1 MDNTANGAFLSFRDP
16 AVRGSVAV
24 LAEYAAALTWAF
36 SLLAYVSAGAFMSP
50 GAVVLLIPAV
60 AVTAAAMAIRRRST
74 LPPRHRSGAAH
85 ARR

>member
-24 LAEYAAALTWAF
+24 LAEYAAALAWAF
-36 SLLAYVSAGAFMSP
+36 SLLAYFSVGAFMSP

-60 AVTAAAMAIRRRST
+60 VVTAAAMAIRRRGK